1 MTADPGIDPEGV
13 DAAAF
18 AGQVSQVSDDDLR
31 TLMSSDMRS
40 QVLDE
45 IFRRMVEHFRPDR
58 AGGVEAV
65 IHWKILDRPDG
76 GYDHYEL
83 VIAGG
88 AASLSEAPQRD
99 PSLEF
104 RIGPVHF
111 LRLVTG
117 NAAGPLLFMT
127 GKLKIKGD
135 LALAARAPSFFE
147 IPRGR

>member
-1 MTADPGIDPEGV
+1 MTAEPSLEPEGV

-18 AGQVSQVSDDDLR
+18 AGQVANVSDDDLR
-31 TLMSSDMRS
+31 ALMNSEMRG

-45 IFRRMVEHFRPDR
+45 IFRRMVQHFRPQR
-58 AGGVEAV
+58 AQGVEAV

-83 VIAGG
+83 IIEGG
-88 AASLSEAPQRD
+88 RASLSET
-99 PSLEF
+99 PSREPTLEF

-117 NAAGPLLFMT
+117 NAAGPMLFMT

-135 LALAARAPSFFE
+135 LALAARAPGFFE
-147 IPRGR
+147 IPKA

>member
-1 MTADPGIDPEGV
+1 MTVEPDAV

-18 AGQVSQVSDDDLR
+18 AGQVRQVSDDDLR
-31 TLMSSDMRS
+31 TLMSSEMRG

-45 IFRRMVEHFRPDR
+45 IFRRMAEHFRPDR
-58 AGGVEAV
+58 AEGVEAV

-83 VIAGG
+83 VIGDG
-88 AASLSEAPQRD
+88 RAALSERVEREPT
-99 PSLEF
+99 LVF
-104 RIGPVHF
+104 RIGPVPF

-127 GKLKIKGD
+127 GKLKIQGD
-135 LALAARAPSFFE
+135 LALAARAPGFFE
-147 IPRGR
+147 IPKG

>member
-1 MTADPGIDPEGV
+1 MSAEPTIEPEGV

-18 AGQVSQVSDDDLR
+18 AGQVSQVSDNDLKA
-31 TLMSSDMRS
+31 LMASEMRE

-45 IFRRMVEHFRPDR
+45 IFRRMVQHFRPDR
-58 AGGVEAV
+58 AHGVEAV

-76 GYDHYEL
+76 RYDHYEF
-83 VIAGG
+83 VIEGG
-88 AASLSEAPQRD
+88 SASLNETPALD
-99 PSLEF
+99 PTLEF

-117 NAAGPLLFMT
+117 NAAGPMLFMT

-147 IPRGR
+147 IPKA

>member
-1 MTADPGIDPEGV
+1 MTAEPTIEPEGV

-18 AGQVSQVSDDDLR
+18 ASQVSQVSDDDLR
-31 TLMSSDMRS
+31 ALMASEMRR

-76 GYDHYEL
+76 GYDHYEF
-83 VIAGG
+83 VIDRGS
-88 AASLSEAPQRD
+88 ASLNET
-99 PSLEF
+99 PSQEPTLEF

-117 NAAGPLLFMT
+117 NAAGPLLFMK
-127 GKLKIKGD
+127 GQLKIKGD
-135 LALAARAPSFFE
+135 LALAARAPGFFE
-147 IPRGR
+147 IPKG

>member
-1 MTADPGIDPEGV
+1 MTAEPTIEPEGV

-18 AGQVSQVSDDDLR
+18 ASQVKQVSDDDLR
-31 TLMSSDMRS
+31 SLMASDMRG

-58 AGGVEAV
+58 AQGVEAV

-76 GYDHYEL
+76 GYDHYEF
-83 VIAGG
+83 VIHDGRATL
-88 AASLSEAPQRD
+88 AHPPERD
-99 PSLEF
+99 STLEF
-104 RIGPVHF
+104 KIGPVHF

-135 LALAARAPSFFE
+135 LALAARAPGFFE
-147 IPRGR
+147 IPKG

>member
-1 MTADPGIDPEGV
+1 MSAEPTIEPEGV
-13 DAAAF
+13 DAVAF

-31 TLMSSDMRS
+31 KLMASEMRE
-40 QVLDE
+40 QILDE
-45 IFRRMVEHFRPDR
+45 IFRRMVTHFRPDR
-58 AGGVEAV
+58 AQGVEAV
-65 IHWKILDRPDG
+65 IHWKVLDRPDG
-76 GYDHYEL
+76 GYDHYEF

-88 AASLSEAPQRD
+88 SASLNET
-99 PSLEF
+99 PSREPTLEF

-147 IPRGR
+147 IPKA

>member
-1 MTADPGIDPEGV
+1 MTAEPSLEPEGV

-18 AGQVSQVSDDDLR
+18 AGQVANVSDDDLR
-31 TLMSSDMRS
+31 ALMNSEMRG

-45 IFRRMVEHFRPDR
+45 IFRRMVQHFRPQR
-58 AGGVEAV
+58 AQGVEAV

-83 VIAGG
+83 IIEGG
-88 AASLSEAPQRD
+88 HASLSGT
-99 PSLEF
+99 PSREPTLEF

-117 NAAGPLLFMT
+117 NAAGPMLFMT

-135 LALAARAPSFFE
+135 LALAARAPGFFE
-147 IPRGR
+147 IPKA

>member
-1 MTADPGIDPEGV
+1 MTAEPTIEPEGV

-18 AGQVSQVSDDDLR
+18 ASQVSQVSDDDLR
-31 TLMSSDMRS
+31 ALMASEMRR

-76 GYDHYEL
+76 GYDHYEFVIEDGRALLNERPERSPTL
-83 VIAGG
+83 V
-88 AASLSEAPQRD
+88 
-99 PSLEF
+99 F
-104 RIGPVHF
+104 RIGPVPF

-117 NAAGPLLFMT
+117 NAAGPLLFMR
-127 GKLKIKGD
+127 GKLKIQGD
-135 LALAARAPSFFE
+135 LALAARAPGFFE
-147 IPRGR
+147 IPKAG